1 MRAADPRRE
10 PRLEGGWVLQA
21 AGRRRLRFV
30 LGETELAQADIGLVL
45 GRHPALCD
53 RTVDDLTISRRH
65 CRFSLREG
73 HLLIEDLNSLNGTR
87 VDGRDK
93 APFSPQPVTDG
104 NTVTLGRVA
113 LTVGR
118 LEAGP

>member
-1 MRAADPRRE
+1 MRTADPRRE
-10 PRLEGGWVLQA
+10 SRLESGWVLQA

-45 GRHPALCD
+45 GRHPSLCD
-53 RTVDDLTISRRH
+53 RTIDDLSVSRRH

-73 HLLIEDLNSLNGTR
+73 NLLVEDLNSLNGTR
-87 VDGRDK
+87 IDGHDI
-93 APFSPQPVTDG
+93 APFSPVPVVDG